1 MRLGG
6 QGRLTW
12 LIKKQMEML
21 RVLLP
26 QIIEFDTIVDSGK
39 P

>member
-1 MRLGG
+1 MRVNG
-6 QGRLTW
+6 QGRLTYA
-12 LIKKQMEML
+12 IEKQMEML

-26 QIIEFDTIVDSGK
+26 QMLKFDTIVDSGK